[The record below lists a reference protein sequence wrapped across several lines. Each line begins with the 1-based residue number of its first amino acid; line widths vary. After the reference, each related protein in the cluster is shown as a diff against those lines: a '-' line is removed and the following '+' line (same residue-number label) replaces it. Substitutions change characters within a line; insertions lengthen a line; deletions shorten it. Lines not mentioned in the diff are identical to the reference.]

1 MEIWDLYDR
10 DGNRTGDTW
19 ERKPMSFQAIPDG
32 KYHLVVDILVKHKD
46 GTYLITKRD
55 ENKDVYPGYWEA
67 TAGGSAIKGEE
78 PFEAAQRE
86 LFEETGLKGVNYE
99 LINVSFSDKSHSMFY
114 SYVCETDAP
123 KDSVVLQEGETVD
136 YKWVDRAGLIEYVD
150 SDTAIKSHNERNK
163 KYLDRVRFDEI
174 LSKRPAAPWAAEIPE
189 GDFVTPYPT
198 YPTGQILDKFEKHE
212 FEDASGVKLKYYT
225 YDPTEHGFSKDKKYP
240 VLMFFHG
247 TSNSFVGD
255 LCINYTGAELYGTD
269 KYQADMGGAYIVV
282 PVANEY
288 RGDDGRVKGY
298 FAEEYLEPVH
308 NLTKKVMADFGESAG
323 PVFIFGN
330 SSGASFVY
338 RLMDTYTDDY
348 DVLIPVGSSRI
359 GDASLL
365 DKMDE
370 KGKYLFFA
378 NAKRDEFHDY
388 DKEVAPWLDRL
399 GKMKHCF
406 IFIPEWTRNGDKGIA
421 SIEGGIEMGQH
432 CLMNSIQANLM
443 FDDGTPMEERLPDG
457 VTGWIKEVTAEI
469 LGR

>member
-19 ERKPMSFQAIPDG
+19 ERKPKSFQNIPEG
-32 KYHLVVDILVKHKD
+32 KYHLVVDILVKHTD

-55 ENKDVYPGYWEA
+55 DNKDVYPGYWEA

-240 VLMFFHG
+240 VLLFFHG

-288 RGDDGRVKGY
+288 RNEEGRVKGS
-298 FAEEYLEPVH
+298 FGADYLEPAH
-308 NLTKKVMADFGESAG
+308 NLTTKVIAEFGESAG
-323 PVFIFGN
+323 PKFILGN
-330 SSGASFVY
+330 SSGASFVM
-338 RLMDTYTDDY
+338 RLMETYMDDY
-348 DVLIPVGSSRI
+348 DVLFPVGGTAI
-359 GDASLL
+359 GEASLL

-370 KGKYLFFA
+370 KGKYFFFA
-378 NAKRDEFHDY
+378 VAKRDELHPFTE
-388 DKEVAPWLDRL
+388 EVEPWLDRL
-399 GKMKHCF
+399 SKMKHSF
-406 IFIPEWTRNGDKGIA
+406 IYTPEWVRNGNKGIA
-421 SIEGGIEMGQH
+421 SIDGGIEIGQH
-432 CLMNSIQANLM
+432 CLMNAIQANLM
-443 FDDGTPMEERLPDG
+443 FDDGTPMEERLPNG
-457 VTGWIKEVTAEI
+457 VTGWIKEVTEEI
-469 LGR
+469 LSR